1 MTSSK
6 TAYKNVPPPVG
17 GKTTVYSRF
26 IPREELSA
34 FSAWAPGAL
43 NGDERSGQDRRKS
56 VRSAPASASGSA
68 PASAAT
74 SAPAEPPAPD
84 TAALVH
90 AARQQGYQDGYR
102 DGLVALDGFK
112 RSFAMQTAAQVSALV
127 RSTGEQL
134 DALQQEMAQAL
145 AGAAIELARQ
155 IVRSELVSRPEL
167 VAEVAIEGLDTLLLS
182 ARHISLR
189 VHPDD
194 HALVVAG
201 AAEDLAARGARLIS
215 DVGVTRGGCVI
226 ESDLGVIDASIEA
239 RWHRAAAALGQ
250 EVPWDA
256 GAAAVGKDE

>member
-6 TAYKNVPPPVG
+6 TGYKNVPPPVG
-17 GKTTVYSRF
+17 GKTASYSRF
-26 IPREELSA
+26 IPREELSS

-43 NGDERSGQDRRKS
+43 NGDERSGLDRRKS
-56 VRSAPASASGSA
+56 VRAAPVAAPAA
-68 PASAAT
+68 
-74 SAPAEPPAPD
+74 APAEPQAPD

-112 RSFAMQTAAQVSALV
+112 RTFAMQTATQVSALV

-167 VAEVAIEGLDTLLLS
+167 VATVAIEGLDTLLLS

-194 HALVVAG
+194 HALVAAG
-201 AAEDLAARGARLIS
+201 AADDLAARGARLIS
-215 DVGVTRGGCVI
+215 DVSVTRGGCVI

-250 EVPWDA
+250 EQAWDSTA
-256 GAAAVGKDE
+256 KAPE